1 MNELT
6 PDIRMIYEWY
16 QKNGVIF
23 WNIFVLIKILDY
35 QLTIFISFVVP
46 ILRFKL
52 TLEPQHETCPFGAQ
66 IRKIGG
72 VRGGPISY
80 CCHWSV
86 IICRILQFKFEVLY
100 CYGTTLRSHFADC
113 FGKDGI
119 LTWCEI
125 CHNVREWKMKRQFF
139 ICECIFSAKTSLFQL
154 QILVRWK
161 IHQNGRW
168 FKPY

>member
-1 MNELT
+1 M
-6 PDIRMIYEWY
+6 P
-16 QKNGVIF
+16 
-23 WNIFVLIKILDY
+23 DY

-100 CYGTTLRSHFADC
+100 CESATLRSHFADC

-125 CHNVREWKMKRQFF
+125 CHNVREWKMKRHAVFHWWMLFF
-139 ICECIFSAKTSLFQL
+139 R
-154 QILVRWK
+154 LVYFNFKGNWK
-161 IHQNGRW
+161 IHSNSRW